1 MVNGDSNMIYRNYI
15 DIMTYGYIGCYRLY
29 RYKTSIME
37 LRKSH
42 VPCMLQCIPM
52 KWSLVNHGS
61 CILPDA
67 TGWYYAVHIWK
78 TTCLSLVDTPTV
90 WLSAFT
96 YIHTLH
102 YITLHYTTLHY
113 ITLHYITY
121 ITLHTLHYITLH
133 TLHT

>member
-78 TTCLSLVDTPTV
+78 TTCLSLVDTPHRV
-90 WLSAFT
+90 VERFSLDP
-96 YIHTLH
+96 
-102 YITLHYTTLHY
+102 
-113 ITLHYITY
+113 
-121 ITLHTLHYITLH
+121 
-133 TLHT
+133 